1 MNTSTIV
8 GKVKQLGG
16 QKKTQKGIN
25 GRDALEALA
34 GKQEELVGMAQ
45 EKYGQIKE
53 KAQEAV
59 VNVSTTA
66 DAAKQKVDS
75 QLNDYNAKMK
85 EVADRLPGDVNE
97 TITRYPWVTVV
108 TALGVGVVVGMWL
121 KPGFKR

>member
-8 GKVKQLGG
+8 GKVKQLRG
-16 QKKTQKGIN
+16 QQKTQKGIN

-59 VNVSTTA
+59 VNVSNTA